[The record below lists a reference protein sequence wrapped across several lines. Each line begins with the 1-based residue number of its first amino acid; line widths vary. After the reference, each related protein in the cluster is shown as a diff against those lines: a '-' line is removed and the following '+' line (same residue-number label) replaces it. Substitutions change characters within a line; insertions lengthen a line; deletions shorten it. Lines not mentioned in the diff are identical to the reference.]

1 MSSRVVQ
8 FGGRL
13 LIAIALIAL
22 PAASIRLAAKQ
33 KDKEPPAISG
43 MWKLN
48 VAASTNPNG
57 PAPSAPAPSRRGGGG
72 GAGGFGGG
80 GDTGAGGGGGGGGD
94 TGGGGGADAGGGGGG
109 GRGGGG
115 GGGLGGNS
123 STAGS
128 DMGADENKRLQDALK
143 GFRQAPDMMAFKAD
157 AGTIIIAWDPDP
169 AKGKTWK
176 HTTDDKKATV
186 ATPWGPMEAKVKW
199 DGQTLHRELVMN
211 NAGGFKVVEE
221 YKLSADGKQLTETL
235 KTTSVMSPS
244 PKIQQV
250 DIKRVYDRQQ

>member
-1 MSSRVVQ
+1 MDSRVVQ
-8 FGGRL
+8 VGGRL
-13 LIAIALIAL
+13 LIAVALIAL
-22 PAASIRLAAKQ
+22 PAASIRVVAKQ

-48 VAASTNPNG
+48 AAASTNPNG
-57 PAPSAPAPSRRGGGG
+57 PAPSAAPTRRGGGG
-72 GAGGFGGG
+72 GGGGGG
-80 GDTGAGGGGGGGGD
+80 GDTGAGGGGGGSD
-94 TGGGGGADAGGGGGG
+94 TGGGGGGGDAGGGG
-109 GRGGGG
+109 RGTGG

-128 DMGADENKRLQDALK
+128 DMGADENNRLQKALA

-157 AGTIIIAWDPDP
+157 AGTIVIAWDPDP

-186 ATPWGPMEAKVKW
+186 PTPWGQMEAKVKW
-199 DGQTLHRELVMN
+199 NGDTLHREMVMH
-211 NAGGFKVVEE
+211 NAGDFKVVEE
-221 YKLSADGKQLTETL
+221 YKLSPDGKQLIVTL
-235 KTTSVMSPS
+235 KTTSVMSPT

-250 DIKRVYDRQQ
+250 EIKRVYDRAQ

>member
-1 MSSRVVQ
+1 MDSRVVQ
-8 FGGRL
+8 VGGRL
-13 LIAIALIAL
+13 LIATALIAL
-22 PAASIRLAAKQ
+22 PAASIRVVAKQ

-57 PAPSAPAPSRRGGGG
+57 PAPSSAAPTRRGGGG
-72 GAGGFGGG
+72 GGGGVGGG
-80 GDTGAGGGGGGGGD
+80 GDTGAAGGGGGGGD
-94 TGGGGGADAGGGGGG
+94 TGGGGGDAGGGGG

-128 DMGADENKRLQDALK
+128 DMGADENNRLQKTLA

-157 AGTIIIAWDPDP
+157 AGTIVIAWDPDP

-186 ATPWGPMEAKVKW
+186 PTPWGPMEAKVKW

-235 KTTSVMSPS
+235 KTTSVMSPT

>member
-13 LIAIALIAL
+13 LMVMALVAL
-22 PAASIRLAAKQ
+22 PAASIRIVAKQ
-33 KDKEPPAISG
+33 KEAPAISG
-43 MWKLN
+43 QWKLN

-57 PAPSAPAPSRRGGGG
+57 PAPTQASARRGGGG
-72 GAGGFGGG
+72 GDAGGI
-80 GDTGAGGGGGGGGD
+80 GGGGGD
-94 TGGGGGADAGGGGGG
+94 TGGGGGGGDMGGGGGADAGGGGS
-109 GRGGGG
+109 RGGGG
-115 GGGLGGNS
+115 GGGGGGGAS
-123 STAGS
+123 ARAGS
-128 DMGADENKRLQDALK
+128 DMGAEENQRLQAALA
-143 GFRQAPDMMAFKAD
+143 GFRHAPEMMAFKAD
-157 AGTIIIAWDPDP
+157 PGSIIIAWDPDP

-186 ATPWGPMEAKVKW
+186 PTPWGPMEAKVKW

-211 NAGGFKVVEE
+211 SAGGFKVVEE
-221 YKLSADGKQLTETL
+221 YKLSADGNQLIETL
-235 KTTSVMSPS
+235 KTTSVMSPT

>member
-1 MSSRVVQ
+1 M
-8 FGGRL
+8 
-13 LIAIALIAL
+13 ATALITL
-22 PAASIRLAAKQ
+22 PAASIGVVAKQ

-48 VAASTNPNG
+48 AAASTNPNG
-57 PAPSAPAPSRRGGGG
+57 PAAGPATPTRRGGGG
-72 GAGGFGGG
+72 GGGGDAGGFGGG
-80 GDTGAGGGGGGGGD
+80 GAAGAGGGGGD
-94 TGGGGGADAGGGGGG
+94 TGGGGGDSGGGGGGG
-109 GRGGGG
+109 GRGG

-128 DMGADENKRLQDALK
+128 DMGADENNRLQKALA
-143 GFRQAPDMMAFKAD
+143 GFRQAPDMMAFKAEP
-157 AGTIIIAWDPDP
+157 GTIVIAWDPDP
-169 AKGKTWK
+169 AKGKTWQ
-176 HTTDDKKATV
+176 HTTDDKKAMVQT
-186 ATPWGPMEAKVKW
+186 AWGPMEAKVKW

-235 KTTSVMSPS
+235 KTTSVMSPT
-244 PKIQQV
+244 PRIQQV